1 MSQEENFAL
10 FKTIFYSTGLTF
22 TIEAIAK
29 YELISSTPF
38 KYYQMLLITHLIS
51 LIFRAESNGS
61 IFGIPQNHHQGA
73 GGQVDQ
79 GQGGLHHVGG
89 GVLQTI

>member
-1 MSQEENFAL
+1 MQN
-10 FKTIFYSTGLTF
+10 FKTVAQTLLG